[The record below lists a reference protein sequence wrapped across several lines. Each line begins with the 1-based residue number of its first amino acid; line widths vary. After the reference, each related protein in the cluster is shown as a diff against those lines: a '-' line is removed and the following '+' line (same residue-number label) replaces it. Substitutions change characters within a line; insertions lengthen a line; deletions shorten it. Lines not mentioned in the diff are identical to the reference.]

1 MLVSVMH
8 VVYSFRRWAQY
19 WRIITS
25 WMDMD
30 INEHSWCN
38 LDGSKDV
45 NSLYSRSDKLE
56 FKFGIG
62 GRIIKDL
69 KCLS

>member
-1 MLVSVMH
+1 
-8 VVYSFRRWAQY
+8 
-19 WRIITS
+19 
-25 WMDMD
+25 MDMD
-30 INEHSWCN
+30 INEHSWLN
-38 LDGSKDV
+38 LDGSKDM

-56 FKFGIG
+56 FRFGIG